1 MAMNRTVAA
10 VSVSLM
16 GITLAP
22 AALVPTVLVPAAWA
36 QPAKSSADVAA
47 TTGPFEFRDPKTGQ
61 VWTPENVGQDGK
73 PIGPDDH
80 AFDPSAQ
87 GAPLQAVLQKS
98 VVKPVGSV
106 PITAGP
112 TVPIVELQNLALRV
126 MPGKRWQV
134 AMYINNNSGNAV
146 APVVECRFSNH
157 GQPVT
162 LTRTTLSQVGP
173 GVRAGFT
180 VAGPRAET
188 FVDKANCT
196 VVTP

>member
-1 MAMNRTVAA
+1 MNRVVSA
-10 VSVSLM
+10 VSVCLIGM
-16 GITLAP
+16 M
-22 AALVPTVLVPAAWA
+22 LVPTVSA
-36 QPAKSSADVAA
+36 QPAKSSVGGAA
-47 TTGPFEFRDPKTGQ
+47 TTGAFEFKDPRTGRI
-61 VWTPENVGQDGK
+61 WTPENVGQDGK
-73 PIGPDDH
+73 PIAPDDR
-80 AFDPSAQ
+80 AFDPLAQ
-87 GAPLQAVLQKS
+87 DAPPQAVLQRS
-98 VVKPVGSV
+98 VAKPVGSV

-180 VAGPRAET
+180 VAGPRAEI

>member
-1 MAMNRTVAA
+1 MAMALT
-10 VSVSLM
+10 
-16 GITLAP
+16 P
-22 AALVPTVLVPAAWA
+22 AALVPAALA
-36 QPAKSSADVAA
+36 QAPKSSVEVGA
-47 TTGPFEFRDPKTGQ
+47 TTGALEFRDPKTGQ

-73 PIGPDDH
+73 PIGPDDR
-80 AFDPSAQ
+80 AFDPRAQ
-87 GAPLQAVLQKS
+87 DAPLQAVFQKS
-98 VVKPVGSV
+98 VAKPVGSV

-126 MPGKRWQV
+126 TPGKRWHV

-146 APVVECRFSNH
+146 DPVVECRFSNH
-157 GQPVT
+157 GHPVT
-162 LTRTTLSQVGP
+162 LTRATLSRVGP

-180 VAGPRAET
+180 VAGPRAEI